1 MSNLVVC
8 NFAKWTI
15 LCIVVHF
22 QPVIK
27 LKLLRKGARVHH
39 RRVILMQEMQ
49 KFFWEGTRPLHT
61 TTPHLPRGGFVT
73 RIKTITPVIS
83 RLIKYQWRCAACWP
97 RYAVSTHDKRSVRD
111 GFSRRLRGVWFGYIV
126 ESGRKSEWCINA
138 LLSKQLLIT
147 ICYTYTAAVTYTFHH
162 CACAPCLYLLQKLE
176 AAPPPMVSFAQIVR
190 VNCLS
195 SR

>member
-1 MSNLVVC
+1 VS
-8 NFAKWTI
+8 K
-15 LCIVVHF
+15 CITDVWF
-22 QPVIK
+22 WCKKCKIFS
-27 LKLLRKGARVHH
+27 G
-39 RRVILMQEMQ
+39 RR
-49 KFFWEGTRPLHT
+49 TRPLHT

-83 RLIKYQWRCAACWP
+83 RFDQWRCAACWP

-176 AAPPPMVSFAQIVR
+176 AAPPPGCRTPAASNLGPPIYFCNR
-190 VNCLS
+190 WS
-195 SR
+195 